1 MSQNRGI
8 VLLDLSLLPIMVI
21 KAGDMIW
28 WEGKQDSL
36 PWFLFENDYMKAL
49 GKVGCLIHF
58 TYSSLFSMLSVY
70 ESV

>member
-1 MSQNRGI
+1 MSQNREI
-8 VLLDLSLLPIMVI
+8 VLLDLSLLPVMIV

-28 WEGKQDSL
+28 WEGKQYSL
-36 PWFLFENDYMKAL
+36 SCFLSENDYMKAL
-49 GKVGCLIHF
+49 GKAGCLIRF